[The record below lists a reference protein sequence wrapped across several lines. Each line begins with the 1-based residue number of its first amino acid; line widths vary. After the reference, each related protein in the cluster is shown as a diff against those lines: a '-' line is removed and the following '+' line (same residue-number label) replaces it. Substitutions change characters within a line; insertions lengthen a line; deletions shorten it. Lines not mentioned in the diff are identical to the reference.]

1 MREQYEFVSSMA
13 EVNRVTANEKKKK
26 KDDNAQR
33 DLEKSA
39 PAAAKKLEKKKRDI
53 DSLYVGEIEA
63 ILFQVYNVR
72 MQGKSKLRKPDYKKK
87 LQEEMGKSIGKYEI
101 YVSSLTNATQTETER
116 EETPES
122 AASILSPRT
131 KHQLRWK
138 QWQWR

>member
-1 MREQYEFVSSMA
+1 MNSKENLEKMREQYEFVSSMA

-26 KDDNAQR
+26 DENAQR

-53 DSLYVGEIEA
+53 DSLYVVKIEA

-87 LQEEMGKSIGKYEI
+87 L
-101 YVSSLTNATQTETER
+101 
-116 EETPES
+116 
-122 AASILSPRT
+122 
-131 KHQLRWK
+131 
-138 QWQWR
+138 